1 MRRLRKFLIDRVL
14 ARVAVVA
21 IVAFVLLLRIA
32 SDAQAQQGGNDVA
45 QNIGDLLRSTAAQVW
60 GGIVAVISL
69 VFLINRRFTEL
80 AMFVLAAVVVA
91 WLVFSPDQV
100 ASAAR
105 AIGRQVLG

>member
-1 MRRLRKFLIDRVL
+1 MSRARRILVERVL
-14 ARVAVVA
+14 ARLAVVA
-21 IVAFVLLLRIA
+21 IVAFVLLLRFV
-32 SDAQAQQGGNDVA
+32 SEAQAQTGGNDVA
-45 QNIGDLLRSTAAQVW
+45 KNIGDLLRSTAAQVW

>member
-1 MRRLRKFLIDRVL
+1 MSRRAKFLTERVL
-14 ARVAVVA
+14 TRVAVVA
-21 IVAFVLLLRIA
+21 IVAVALLLRLA
-32 SDAQAQQGGNDVA
+32 DDARAQTGGNDVA

-80 AMFVLAAVVVA
+80 AIFCLAAIVVA

-100 ASAAR
+100 ARAAR